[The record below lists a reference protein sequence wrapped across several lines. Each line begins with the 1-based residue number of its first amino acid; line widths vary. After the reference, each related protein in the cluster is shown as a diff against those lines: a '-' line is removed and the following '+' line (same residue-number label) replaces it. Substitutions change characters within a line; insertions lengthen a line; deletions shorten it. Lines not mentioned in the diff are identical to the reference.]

1 MTPHAAAAAPA
12 RERGQANED
21 SDGLYADV
29 PAARTRKFILVEDN
43 ARNSRLR
50 VRVTLGGV
58 DTNEI
63 PDSFRKG
70 SSVYPRTYFPREMQS
85 PPPSATGAQFFPDDL
100 SDDGMEETEGREQI
114 RRRAARS
121 NGKIVKASTGD
132 NQEVEVRVPRT
143 TRAQRGREAQLNDL
157 GYRMAWLQSRVFAG
171 RTVFLQ
177 RALDSYR
184 GKMRVAVEGSLQDVQ
199 TEAPH
204 YETRIGKRRWA
215 SRTKHGERSD
225 DE

>member
-1 MTPHAAAAAPA
+1 MSHMTPHAAAAVPA
-12 RERGQANED
+12 RERRHED
-21 SDGLYADV
+21 SDDLYADV
-29 PAARTRKFILVEDN
+29 PAARARKFILVEDN

-85 PPPSATGAQFFPDDL
+85 PPPSATGAQFFPDDV
-100 SDDGMEETEGREQI
+100 SDDGTQETEGREHV

-121 NGKIVKASTGD
+121 GSKLVTVSADD
-132 NQEVEVRVPRT
+132 NQEVEVRVPRM
-143 TRAQRGREAQLNDL
+143 TRAQLGREARLNDL

-177 RALDSYR
+177 RARMLTLNHPLPVFSS
-184 GKMRVAVEGSLQDVQ
+184 SL
-199 TEAPH
+199 
-204 YETRIGKRRWA
+204 GC
-215 SRTKHGERSD
+215 
-225 DE
+225 